1 MTELIRSIANV
12 GFPIVVAVYLLIV
25 FGAKIDRLSE
35 AIDNLSGFVES
46 LKR

>member
-1 MTELIRSIANV
+1 MSELIKSIADV

-35 AIDNLSGFVES
+35 VIDNLSKFVEG